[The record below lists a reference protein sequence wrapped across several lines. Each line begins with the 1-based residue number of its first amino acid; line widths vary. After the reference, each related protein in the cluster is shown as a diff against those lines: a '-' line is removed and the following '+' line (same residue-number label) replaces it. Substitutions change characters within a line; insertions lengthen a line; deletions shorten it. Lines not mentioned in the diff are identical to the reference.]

1 MSFETDWQMISERSG
16 DAIFFEKVMKAAKME
31 ARLDGITL
39 ESAQELGLASHISAM
54 IRRGREREELKIED
68 KELFDEVSMESLYL
82 AARICEMVPGI
93 HEDEKYLLST
103 HFEIAKLN

>member
-1 MSFETDWQMISERSG
+1 MSFEADWQMISERSG
-16 DAIFFEKVMKAAKME
+16 DAIFFEKVMKAAKVE
-31 ARLDGITL
+31 AKRDGITL

-54 IRRGREREELKIED
+54 IRRGREGEALTIED
-68 KELFDEVSMESLYL
+68 KTLFDEVSEGSLHL
-82 AARICEMVPGI
+82 AARICGMVSGI